1 MAAFRHSVHGVP
13 NVLEPD
19 PVDRLIEA
27 AKDMLRHEDTKR
39 RLNDWSGMPP
49 EIRVDI
55 EAHQVRE
62 RWAIWRERFRYSII
76 RRGRRS

>member
-1 MAAFRHSVHGVP
+1 
-13 NVLEPD
+13 
-19 PVDRLIEA
+19 
-27 AKDMLRHEDTKR
+27 MLRHEDTKR

-62 RWAIWRERFRYSII
+62 RWAIWKLSGRAAGWFASATSPGSA
-76 RRGRRS
+76 RGACSGLTATDAGIDTTSPNHCPM